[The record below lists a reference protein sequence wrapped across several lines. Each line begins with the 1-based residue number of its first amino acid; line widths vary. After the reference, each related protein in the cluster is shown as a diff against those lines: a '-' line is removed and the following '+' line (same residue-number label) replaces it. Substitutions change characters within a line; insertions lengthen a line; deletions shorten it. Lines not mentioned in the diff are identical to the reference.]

1 MKYKLEE
8 MWLKLIKEASDT
20 VGVDYTTDIDA
31 DDYIEVDVLLE
42 LIEELNYAVK
52 HVQDELDDFKNEV
65 DEYYEPKYKDS
76 YEYQWCNQCQLY
88 HWLL

>member
-20 VGVDYTTDIDA
+20 VGTDYTTDIDG

-42 LIEELNYAVK
+42 LIEELNYIK
-52 HVQDELDDFKNEV
+52 PNYIIHHIDDI
-65 DEYYEPKYKDS
+65 
-76 YEYQWCNQCQLY
+76 
-88 HWLL
+88 

>member
-1 MKYKLEE
+1 
-8 MWLKLIKEASDT
+8 MWLRLIKEASET
-20 VGVDYTTDIDA
+20 VGTDYTTDIDS

-65 DEYYEPKYKDS
+65 DEYYVPRYKD
-76 YEYQWCNQCQLY
+76 EYDMYGLNRNDF
-88 HWLL
+88 

>member
-20 VGVDYTTDIDA
+20 VGTDYTTDIDA
-31 DDYIEVDVLLE
+31 DDYIEVDDLLE

-52 HVQDELDDFKNEV
+52 HVQEEFDDFKNEV
-65 DEYYEPKYKDS
+65 EEDYVPRYKDEYE
-76 YEYQWCNQCQLY
+76 LY
-88 HWLL
+88 GVSRNDF

>member
-20 VGVDYTTDIDA
+20 VGTDYTTDIDA
-31 DDYIEVDVLLE
+31 DDYIEVDALLD

-65 DEYYEPKYKDS
+65 DEYYVPRYKDA
-76 YEYQWCNQCQLY
+76 YDMYGLDRNDF
-88 HWLL
+88 

>member
-20 VGVDYTTDIDA
+20 VGTDYTTDIDA
-31 DDYIEVDVLLE
+31 DDYIEVDDLLG

-52 HVQDELDDFKNEV
+52 HVQEEYDDFKNEV
-65 DEYYEPKYKDS
+65 EEDYVPRYKDEYE
-76 YEYQWCNQCQLY
+76 LY
-88 HWLL
+88 GVSRNDF

>member
-1 MKYKLEE
+1 MKYRLEE

-20 VGVDYTTDIDA
+20 VGIDYTTDIDS

-65 DEYYEPKYKDS
+65 DEYYVPRYKDA
-76 YEYQWCNQCQLY
+76 YEFYGVSRDDF
-88 HWLL
+88 

>member
-1 MKYKLEE
+1 MKYRLEE

-20 VGVDYTTDIDA
+20 VGTDYTTDIDS

-65 DEYYEPKYKDS
+65 DEYYVPRYKDK
-76 YEYQWCNQCQLY
+76 YDFYGLNPNDF
-88 HWLL
+88 

>member
-20 VGVDYTTDIDA
+20 VGTDYTTDIDA
-31 DDYIEVDVLLE
+31 DDYIEVDDLLE

-52 HVQDELDDFKNEV
+52 HVQEEFDEFKNEV
-65 DEYYEPKYKDS
+65 EEDYVPRYKDEYE
-76 YEYQWCNQCQLY
+76 LY
-88 HWLL
+88 GVSRNDF

>member
-1 MKYKLEE
+1 
-8 MWLKLIKEASDT
+8 MWLRLIKEASDT
-20 VGVDYTTDIDA
+20 VGTDYTTDIDG

-65 DEYYEPKYKDS
+65 DEYYVPRYKDA
-76 YEYQWCNQCQLY
+76 YDMYGLDRNDF
-88 HWLL
+88 

>member
-1 MKYKLEE
+1 MKYRLEE

-20 VGVDYTTDIDA
+20 VGTDYTTDIDS

-52 HVQDELDDFKNEV
+52 HAQDELDDFKNEV
-65 DEYYEPKYKDS
+65 DEYYVPRYKDA
-76 YEYQWCNQCQLY
+76 YDMYGLDRNDF
-88 HWLL
+88 

>member
-1 MKYKLEE
+1 MKYRLEE

-20 VGVDYTTDIDA
+20 VGTDYTTDIDS

-65 DEYYEPKYKDS
+65 DEYYVPRYKDA
-76 YEYQWCNQCQLY
+76 YDMYGLDRNDF
-88 HWLL
+88 

>member
-20 VGVDYTTDIDA
+20 VGTDYTTDIDY

-52 HVQDELDDFKNEV
+52 HVQDEFDEFKNEV
-65 DEYYEPKYKDS
+65 DEYYVPRYKDA
-76 YEYQWCNQCQLY
+76 YDMYGLDKNDF
-88 HWLL
+88 